1 MTEGSAK
8 KIGDS
13 PHPLDTEQTM
23 RARWRM
29 VEDQILSR
37 GIHDPRVIE
46 AMRAVPRHIFVPK
59 DAADRAYKD
68 GPLRLGFGQTI
79 SQPFMVALMTI
90 KG

>member
-1 MTEGSAK
+1 MTADSPK

-13 PHPLDTEQTM
+13 PNPWDTEKTI

-29 VEDQILSR
+29 VQDQILSR

-59 DAADRAYKD
+59 EEADWAYRD
-68 GPLRLGFGQTI
+68 GPLPLGLARRSLNPI
-79 SQPFMVALMTI
+79 WLP
-90 KG
+90 